1 MPFAL
6 RSANHILRIRSFP
19 GITHLGFAVIL
30 FRNWRMKDMQQLIRE
45 LRQIADECESRAKRT
60 ADPESKADLVN
71 LATNC
76 HLLAGKAET
85 RTARVDISA

>member
-1 MPFAL
+1 
-6 RSANHILRIRSFP
+6 
-19 GITHLGFAVIL
+19 
-30 FRNWRMKDMQQLIRE
+30 MQQLIRE

-60 ADPESKADLVN
+60 ADPESKADLVT